1 MQNIINIDTLPDHAQ
16 LTLAELETSAA
27 RNRKGITRLSG
38 SQIRRLEAQGL
49 FPKSREIVGTRAK
62 FYLAG
67 EVKAW
72 LAQQA
77 QGVTP

>member
-1 MQNIINIDTLPDHAQ
+1 MQIINIDTLPDNSQ
-16 LTLAELETSAA
+16 LTIAELETSTA
-27 RNRKGITRLSG
+27 RNRKGITRLSA

-49 FPKSREIVGTRAK
+49 FPQSRTIKGTRAK

-72 LAQQA
+72 LAEQA
-77 QGVTP
+77 QQGA

>member
-49 FPKSREIVGTRAK
+49 FPKSREITGTRAK